1 MPENSANPKSPLA
14 RFTVSPQHIAA
25 NVKVALDEDIGSGDI
40 TAALI
45 PEDDQASA
53 IIITREEGVVC
64 GRAWVDAVFASVD
77 PNITLNW
84 QVEDG
89 QRVAPND
96 LLFCADGS
104 ARHLL
109 TAERT
114 ALNFLQLMSGTA
126 TACQRLADIVSSTK
140 VKLLDTRK
148 TIPGLR
154 LAQKYAVTQ
163 GSCYNHRIG
172 LYDAFLVKENH
183 IQACGGI
190 AEAASRARQLAPG
203 KLLEIEVEGM
213 GELREALAA
222 NCDRIMLDNFTLEQ
236 LREAVDLTAGKIALE
251 ASGNVNESTLLDIAN
266 TGVDYISI
274 GALTKDCKALD
285 LSMRLS

>member
-1 MPENSANPKSPLA
+1 MSENSARPKSPSASL
-14 RFTVSPQHIAA
+14 TVSPLHIAA
-25 NVKVALDEDIGSGDI
+25 NVQAALDEDIGSGDI

-45 PEDDQASA
+45 PADAQASA
-53 IIITREEGVVC
+53 TVITREDGVVC

-77 PNITLNW
+77 PNIAVNW
-84 QVEDG
+84 QVDDG
-89 QRVAPND
+89 QRVTPND
-96 LLFCADGS
+96 LIFCASGS

-126 TACQRLADIVSSTK
+126 TACQQLADIVSSTK

-183 IQACGGI
+183 IAACGGI

-213 GELREALAA
+213 GELRQALAA

-236 LREAVDLTAGKIALE
+236 LREAVELTAGKIELE
-251 ASGNVNESTLLDIAN
+251 ASGNVNQSTLLDIAN

-285 LSMRLS
+285 LSMRLG

>member
-1 MPENSANPKSPLA
+1 MSEKPAIPKSVPPKL
-14 RFTVSPQHIAA
+14 TIKPEQIAA
-25 NVKVALDEDIGSGDI
+25 NVQAALDEDIGTGDI

-45 PEDDQASA
+45 PESA
-53 IIITREEGVVC
+53 QTSATVITREVGVVC
-64 GRAWVDAVFASVD
+64 GRAWVDAVFARVD
-77 PNITLNW
+77 SNIE
-84 QVEDG
+84 VEWHVNDG
-89 QRVAPND
+89 QRVVPNER
-96 LLFCADGS
+96 LFSATGS

-126 TACQRLADIVSSTK
+126 TACQQLADIVSSTE

-190 AEAASRARQLAPG
+190 AEAASRARALAPD
-203 KLLEIEVEGM
+203 KLLEIEVEGLD
-213 GELREALAA
+213 ELRQALAA
-222 NCDRIMLDNFTLEQ
+222 NCDRIMLDNFSLQQ
-236 LREAVDLTAGKIALE
+236 LREAVTLTAGRIELE
-251 ASGNVNESTLLDIAN
+251 ASGNVNELTLLAIAE

-274 GALTKDCKALD
+274 GALTKDCKAMD
-285 LSMRLS
+285 LSMRLV

>member
-1 MPENSANPKSPLA
+1 MSENSARPKSPSASL
-14 RFTVSPQHIAA
+14 TVSPLHIAA
-25 NVKVALDEDIGSGDI
+25 NVQAALDEDIGSGDI

-45 PEDDQASA
+45 PADAQASA
-53 IIITREEGVVC
+53 TVITREDGVVC

-77 PNITLNW
+77 PNIAVNW
-84 QVEDG
+84 QVDDG
-89 QRVAPND
+89 QRVTPND
-96 LLFCADGS
+96 LIFCASGS

-126 TACQRLADIVSSTK
+126 TACQQLADIVSSTK

-183 IQACGGI
+183 IAACGGI

-213 GELREALAA
+213 GELRQALAA

-236 LREAVDLTAGKIALE
+236 LREAVKLTAGKIELE
-251 ASGNVNESTLLDIAN
+251 ASGNVNQSTLLDIAN

-285 LSMRLS
+285 LSMRLG